1 MYSGKDCGGIIL
13 DNYLFRLISPNAK
26 VNYNN
31 NLFREKQRKDSEI
44 LRDLRDEI
52 VYFKL
57 IYIPKQN
64 YPFCRLNYLLESV

>member
-44 LRDLRDEI
+44 LRDL
-52 VYFKL
+52 KG
-57 IYIPKQN
+57 
-64 YPFCRLNYLLESV
+64 